1 MATASEV
8 RLRPHLGVARVT
20 DTNPDGS
27 LEAANR
33 LLQKNHNE
41 HHIFWRSVA
50 GHNHVAHSVL
60 NILALGGGPTDLQ
73 RAFDDGADIQ
83 APIPPLDPDAVARMS
98 VPDQFRARMGFLD
111 QYPNFLAFFT
121 KEIGTKG
128 YPAVIVEY
136 CFSDTSIAEIMFA
149 NLFEGLYHPLIHLAL
164 GIEFDQPSIVAEG
177 LAQAACHDSMGIEP
191 FLLGAEKKEKTQQAT
206 TDLDAPL
213 ISLFH
218 AVRDNDV
225 LRTAAHGSYDDGP
238 ARVRD
243 GILGTAREEI
253 TSIAARFRVD
263 ADRLNR
269 RAAEMINCA
278 AYLAGSAQKPGKA
291 RKIDF
296 FHLHTVTASLGLIV
310 LLRQPWIGAE
320 HKARLIE
327 WKARVDLAW
336 YAASGAVEL
345 RLQDIVDYEPCR
357 ELNWEGLYQAVTRV
371 HDDGHL
377 AKFIR
382 ALKAGEQ
389 ISEPFERGKWANAF
403 PIKGPMWLRIAQMAY
418 ESSAGRPIKEKWIWG
433 VGFEQNWATVPS
445 LA

>member
-1 MATASEV
+1 MATASQI
-8 RLRPHLGVARVT
+8 RLRAHLGVARVT

-60 NILALGGGPTDLQ
+60 NTLALGGGPRDLQ
-73 RAFDDGADIQ
+73 RAFDDGAEIQ
-83 APIPPLDPDAVARMS
+83 VPIPPLDREAVAGMS
-98 VPDQFRARMGFLD
+98 APDQFRARMGSLD

-121 KEIGTKG
+121 NEIETKG
-128 YPAVIVEY
+128 YPAVIIEY
-136 CFSDTSIAEIMFA
+136 CFSSTSIAESMVA

-177 LAQAACHDSMGIEP
+177 LSLAACHDSMNIEP
-191 FLLGAEKKEKTQQAT
+191 FLLCTEKKAKIQHAT
-206 TDLDAPL
+206 IDLDTPL

-218 AVRDNDV
+218 AVRDNAV
-225 LRTAAHGSYDDGP
+225 LRTAAHGDYGGGV

-243 GILGTAREEI
+243 GILGRAREEI
-253 TSIAARFRVD
+253 TSIAAKFRVD
-263 ADRLNR
+263 VDQLDR

-278 AYLAGSAQKPGKA
+278 AYLAGSAQRPGKA

-296 FHLHTVTASLGLIV
+296 FHLHAVTASLGLIV
-310 LLRQPWIGAE
+310 LLQQPWIRPE
-320 HKARLIE
+320 HKVRLIE
-327 WKARVDLAW
+327 WKARVDLVW

-345 RLQDIVDYEPCR
+345 CLQDIVDYRPHHG
-357 ELNWEGLYQAVTRV
+357 LNWQSLYQAVPRV

-389 ISEPFERGKWANAF
+389 ISRPFEQGKCAEAF
-403 PIKGPMWLRIAQMAY
+403 PIKGSMWLRIAQMAY
-418 ESSAGRPIKEKWIWG
+418 DSTAGRPTEEKWIWG
-433 VGFEQNWATVPS
+433 AGFERNWAAVPS
-445 LA
+445 A